1 MRKDA
6 KQVRTAELARVQG
19 YHAGGSGW
27 GSENYAY
34 AGFKSNKY
42 FTSDRYIPLNE
53 SFVRP
58 DGKPLKGYGLEIETE
73 CRGIH
78 NQGVYAEVLSSIIFA
93 QFPADLFKMQNDGSL
108 SGDTSAECITQVMT
122 KEFIRNNYSAFKLMY
137 DTYFPAFNIT
147 CGTNCGMHAN
157 ISRACFGRS
166 EAAQTL
172 AVKKLYYI
180 INKHFDLCCVLLN
193 RDRHNTHYCSRMS
206 YDVEYVKNLDL
217 SRQSSSHGVSFN
229 LGHWNAGRIEIRL
242 VGGQKNYPCFRNTM
256 ECIFWLVDAVKRI
269 SWSDCDDISK
279 IFAGCNQYVFDRL
292 TKCRTEGVLSNGI
305 VEAVR
310 PTVIREEL
318 I

>member
-6 KQVRTAELARVQG
+6 KKIRTAELATVQG
-19 YHAGGSGW
+19 YHAGASW
-27 GSENYAY
+27 GSESYAY

-42 FTSDRYIPLNE
+42 FTSDRYIPLDAH
-53 SFVRP
+53 FVRP

-73 CRGIH
+73 CRGIR

-108 SGDTSAECITQVMT
+108 EGDTSAECITQVMT
-122 KEFIRNNYSAFKLMY
+122 KEFIRNNYSAFKVMY

-147 CGTNCGMHAN
+147 CGSRCGMHAN

-180 INKHFDLCCVLLN
+180 VNHHFDLCCVLFN
-193 RDRHNTHYCSRMS
+193 RDRNNTYYCRRMNC
-206 YDVEYVKNLDL
+206 DVDYVKNLDL
-217 SRQSSSHGVSFN
+217 SNQSGSHSISFN

-256 ECIFWLVDAVKRI
+256 ESLFWLVDAVKRL
-269 SWSDCDDISK
+269 SWADCDDPTK

-292 TKCRTEGVLSNGI
+292 TKCRNEGVLSSEK
-305 VEAVR
+305 VEAIR
-310 PTVIREEL
+310 PTIVREEL